1 MAVRG
6 VYFVTHKYRM
16 SQPDAG
22 WVCFN
27 INAVNQRWFGVSYG
41 DSFVAIVLTPQLLIV
56 ES

>member
-6 VYFVTHKYRM
+6 VYFVIHKYRM
-16 SQPDAG
+16 SQVDAG

-27 INAVNQRWFGVSYG
+27 INAVNKRWFGVSYD